1 MVFAPFLQVFEKKY
15 AKYLVVQLFLVT
27 FAPELKY
34 MNKKDKLVKRF
45 RNLPRDFTFEE
56 MIALFKQCGFELSN
70 KGATSGSRVEFI
82 HERDGNSYIMH
93 KPHPANIIKGY
104 VMRQVL
110 SFLTTNGYLKEKE
123 D

>member
-1 MVFAPFLQVFEKKY
+1 
-15 AKYLVVQLFLVT
+15 
-27 FAPELKY
+27 
-34 MNKKDKLVKRF
+34 MNKKDRLIKRF
-45 RNLPRDFTFEE
+45 RSLPRDFTFEE
-56 MIALFKQCGFELSN
+56 MTALFKQCGFELGN

-82 HERDGNSYIMH
+82 HEKDGKSYIMH

-110 SFLTTNGYLKEKE
+110 SYLTTNGYLKEKE